1 MVKNLYKKL
10 YFSIFAI
17 ALILAQQTAVAQDI
31 SFIASGP
38 GRVAQGS
45 QFRISYTINAQGS
58 SLRAPNFRGF
68 NFLGGPSQ
76 SSSSSTQFING
87 QISQSVQYTYTYTL
101 QAVNTGRYEIDE
113 ATIIV
118 DGNTYK
124 SNKLV
129 IEVVAGNAPAQNRQQ
144 QQPQRQQQQTQAEP
158 EISSKDVFV
167 RASANKSTIYE
178 GEEVI
183 LTYKLFTAI
192 PIVQYG
198 ISKIPSSRG
207 LWTTEYNNRNKQ
219 PQQRQEFIDGRNY
232 TTVEVRRAFVYPQQ
246 SGNIRVEPLS
256 IDVVGQIR
264 RQQQQQRRGFWDSF
278 FDDSFFGGGV
288 QNVKKTIQSNAINLN
303 VKKLPDNAP
312 AEFMGAVGNYKVE
325 AKIDRDNLPA
335 NEALKVEIIVSGKGN
350 LKLLDIQDIKFPS
363 NFETYDVKIIDN
375 TKISESG
382 VAGSITFE
390 YIAIPRSEGRYKIE
404 TGNFVFFNPQSGK
417 YESVKLPDFAVHVS
431 KGVGGESVATNIN
444 QKELQYIGSDVRY
457 IKIDSSGLI
466 KNRKAFWGSTIFFSF
481 LLAPLLLL
489 ILFIFIYKK
498 RIKQLADV
506 SNIRHRKA
514 GKVARKRLRTAKKLM
529 EEQNDEQFFEELS
542 KALWN
547 FAAHKFNI
555 STSDLSTEKIIETM
569 QEKEFK
575 TELIDQLKEVLE
587 SCEFARFAPKVDKNA
602 LMKTNFDKAFDIIV
616 KIDNEINI

>member
-246 SGNIRVEPLS
+246 SGNIRLS
-256 IDVVGQIR
+256 H
-264 RQQQQQRRGFWDSF
+264 SP
-278 FDDSFFGGGV
+278 S
-288 QNVKKTIQSNAINLN
+288 
-303 VKKLPDNAP
+303 
-312 AEFMGAVGNYKVE
+312 M
-325 AKIDRDNLPA
+325 
-335 NEALKVEIIVSGKGN
+335 
-350 LKLLDIQDIKFPS
+350 LLDK
-363 NFETYDVKIIDN
+363 
-375 TKISESG
+375 
-382 VAGSITFE
+382 
-390 YIAIPRSEGRYKIE
+390 
-404 TGNFVFFNPQSGK
+404 
-417 YESVKLPDFAVHVS
+417 
-431 KGVGGESVATNIN
+431 
-444 QKELQYIGSDVRY
+444 
-457 IKIDSSGLI
+457 
-466 KNRKAFWGSTIFFSF
+466 
-481 LLAPLLLL
+481 
-489 ILFIFIYKK
+489 
-498 RIKQLADV
+498 
-506 SNIRHRKA
+506 
-514 GKVARKRLRTAKKLM
+514 
-529 EEQNDEQFFEELS
+529 
-542 KALWN
+542 
-547 FAAHKFNI
+547 
-555 STSDLSTEKIIETM
+555 
-569 QEKEFK
+569 
-575 TELIDQLKEVLE
+575 
-587 SCEFARFAPKVDKNA
+587 
-602 LMKTNFDKAFDIIV
+602 
-616 KIDNEINI
+616 